1 MFILV
6 KKRTL
11 IIIFCILIIFVSS
24 VTYFCVKQ
32 TAVSALKYCV
42 VIDAGHGGVDV
53 KLGQNEIFGI

>member
-1 MFILV
+1 MFISV

-32 TAVSALKYCV
+32 TAVPALKYCI
-42 VIDAGHGGVDV
+42 VIDAGHGGGDV
-53 KLGQNEIFGI
+53 KLGGYEIF